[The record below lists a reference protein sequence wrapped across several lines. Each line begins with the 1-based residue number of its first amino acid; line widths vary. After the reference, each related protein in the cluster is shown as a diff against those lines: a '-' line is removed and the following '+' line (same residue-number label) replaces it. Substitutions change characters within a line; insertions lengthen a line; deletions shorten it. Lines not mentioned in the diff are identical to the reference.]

1 MNRKQRKAEQ
11 RQYRAM
17 AADSANAKRWLTPDS
32 FQNFEARVGLGT
44 ANQSSAYQ
52 YGFDFISRNRVQM
65 EAMYRSSWI
74 VGQAVDVVAEDMT
87 RMGVE
92 IGSDIAPEDKD
103 KLNQEFENLA
113 VWDSLCDTIKWARLY
128 GGSLAVMMIDGQD
141 ASKPLRLDT
150 IDKGQFKGLCVLDR
164 WLVQP
169 TLNDLVTEPGP
180 DLGMPKYYD
189 VVADSMALP
198 RQRIHY
204 SRVLR
209 FDGVTLP
216 YWQRIAENLWGQSV
230 IERLIDRLV
239 AFDSTTM
246 GAAQLVFK
254 AHLRTL
260 KVKDLRMVIATGGP
274 ALEALLKNVDMIRR
288 FQSNEG
294 LSLIDAED
302 DLQVDQYGFSGLDAV
317 LLQFAQQLAGALQIP
332 LVRLLGQSPAG
343 LNATG
348 ESDLRTYY
356 DNIKQQQERRLRRA
370 LNQLFEVMF
379 RSVLGAKPPEGF
391 SYDFRALWQ
400 MTDEQKATTA
410 NTITDAVTKAVDAG
424 LMTAAGGMKELRAS
438 SHRTGVFSSITDEE
452 IEEAEDQ
459 PPPAPET
466 ELPPDVDDPNDRPQA
481 QTPESGQS
489 QRPGKGVSN
498 ASAKDSQARRGL
510 VRWLSAWR
518 SRGDPDNRAS
528 A

>member
-11 RQYRAM
+11 RQYRSM
-17 AADSANAKRWLTPDS
+17 AADCANVKRWAVADS

-44 ANQSSAYQ
+44 PNQSSAYQ

-65 EAMYRSSWI
+65 EAMYRSSWV

-87 RMGVE
+87 RMGIE
-92 IGSDIAPEDKD
+92 IGSDLPPDDKD
-103 KLNQEFENLA
+103 ALNQGFENLA
-113 VWDSLCDTIKWARLY
+113 IWDSLCDVIKWSRLY
-128 GGSLAVMMIDGQD
+128 GGALAVMMIDGQD
-141 ASKPLRLDT
+141 ASTSLRLDT
-150 IDKGQFKGLCVLDR
+150 IAQGQFKGLYVLDR

-169 TLNDLVTEPGP
+169 TLESLVETPGP

-209 FDGVTLP
+209 FDGITLP
-216 YWQRIAENLWGQSV
+216 YWQRVSENLWGQSV

-246 GAAQLVFK
+246 GAAQLVYK
-254 AHLRTL
+254 AHLRTY
-260 KVKDLRMVIATGGP
+260 KVKDLRKIIAAGGP
-274 ALEALLKNVDMIRR
+274 ALEALLKNIEMIRR
-288 FQSNEG
+288 LQSNEG
-294 LSLIDAED
+294 MTLADAD
-302 DLQVDQYGFSGLDAV
+302 DELQVDQYAFTGLDAV
-317 LLQFAQQLAGALQIP
+317 LLQFAQQLSGALQIP

-370 LNQLFEVMF
+370 LNQLFEVLF
-379 RSVLGAKPPEGF
+379 RSVLGLSAPKGF

-410 NTITDAVTKAVDAG
+410 NTTADAVTKAVDAG
-424 LMTAAGGMKELRAS
+424 LMTPAAGMKELRAS
-438 SHRTGVFSSITDEE
+438 SRTTGIFASITDEE
-452 IEEAEDQ
+452 IEAAEDA
-459 PPPAPET
+459 PPPAAET
-466 ELPPDVDDPNDRPQA
+466 ELPHDADDPSDG
-481 QTPESGQS
+481 S
-489 QRPGKGVSN
+489 
-498 ASAKDSQARRGL
+498 
-510 VRWLSAWR
+510 
-518 SRGDPDNRAS
+518 
-528 A
+528 

>member
-17 AADSANAKRWLTPDS
+17 ATDSANAKRWATPDS

-44 ANQSSAYQ
+44 PNQSSAYQ

-92 IGSDIAPEDKD
+92 IGSDIDPEDKD
-103 KLNQEFENLA
+103 TLNQGFENLA
-113 VWDSLCDTIKWARLY
+113 IWDSLCDTIKWARLY
-128 GGSLAVMMIDGQD
+128 GGAIAVMMIDGQRPET
-141 ASKPLRLDT
+141 PLNLNS
-150 IDKGQFKGLCVLDR
+150 IAPGQFKGLCVLDR

-169 TLNDLVTEPGP
+169 TLNDLVKEAGP

-260 KVKDLRMVIATGGP
+260 KVKDLREVIAMGGP

-356 DNIKQQQERRLRRA
+356 DNIKQQQERRMRRA

-379 RSVLGAKPPEGF
+379 RSVLGTKPPKGF

-400 MTDEQKATTA
+400 MTDVEKATTA
-410 NTITDAVTKAVDAG
+410 NTVTDAVTKAVDAG
-424 LMTAAGGMKELRAS
+424 LLTPAGGMKELRAS
-438 SHRTGVFSSITDEE
+438 SHRTGVFTSITDEE
-452 IEEAEDQ
+452 IDQAEDQ
-459 PPPAPET
+459 PPPAAET
-466 ELPPDVDDPNDRPQA
+466 ELPPDADDPNDGPQA
-481 QTPESGQS
+481 TPKPGAPK
-489 QRPGKGVSN
+489 RPG
-498 ASAKDSQARRGL
+498 APAKDAASQDRRAGGR
-510 VRWLSAWR
+510 VGRWLSAWR
-518 SRGDPDNRAS
+518 SRIRPDDRAT

>member
-44 ANQSSAYQ
+44 PNQSSAYQ

-92 IGSDIAPEDKD
+92 IGSDIDPEDKD
-103 KLNQEFENLA
+103 TLNQGFENLA
-113 VWDSLCDTIKWARLY
+113 IWDSLCDTVKWSRLY
-128 GGSLAVMMIDGQD
+128 GGALAVMMIDGQD

-150 IDKGQFKGLCVLDR
+150 IAEGQFKGICVLDR

-169 TLNDLVTEPGP
+169 TLNDLVQEPGP
-180 DLGMPKYYD
+180 ELGMPRYYD

-254 AHLRTL
+254 AHLRTM
-260 KVKDLRMVIATGGP
+260 KVKDLRKIIAMGGP
-274 ALEALLKNVDMIRR
+274 ALEALLKNVDFIRR

-294 LSLIDAED
+294 LSLIDAD
-302 DLQVDQYGFSGLDAV
+302 DEMQIDQYGFTGLDAV

-356 DNIKQQQERRLRRA
+356 DNIKQQQERRLRRP
-370 LNQLFEVMF
+370 LNVLFEVLF
-379 RSVLGAKPPEGF
+379 RSVLGKAPPKGF

-400 MTDEQKATTA
+400 MTDEQKAATA

-424 LMTAAGGMKELRAS
+424 LVTPAGGMKELRAS
-438 SHRTGVFSSITDEE
+438 AHRTGVFSSITDEE
-452 IEEAEDQ
+452 IKQAEDE

-466 ELPPDVDDPNDRPQA
+466 ELPDDDSNNRPQT

-489 QRPGKGVSN
+489 QRSGKGVSN
-498 ASAKDSQARRGL
+498 ATAKDSQARRGL
-510 VRWLSAWR
+510 VRWISAWR
-518 SRGDPDNRAS
+518 SRNDPDHRAS

>member
-1 MNRKQRKAEQ
+1 MTRKQRNAQKRE
-11 RQYRAM
+11 YRAM
-17 AADSANAKRWLTPDS
+17 AADSAGAKRWASGDS

-44 ANQSSAYQ
+44 NNQSSAYT

-92 IGSDIAPEDKD
+92 IGSAIVPEQKD
-103 KLNQEFENLA
+103 QLNEAIENLGI
-113 VWDSLCDTIKWARLY
+113 WDSLCDTVKWARLY
-128 GGSLAVMMIDGQD
+128 GGALAVMMIDGQN
-141 ASKPLRLDT
+141 ASTPLNVDR
-150 IDKGQFKGLCVLDR
+150 IAEGQFKGLCVLDR

-180 DLGMPKYYD
+180 DLGMPRFYD

-254 AHLRTL
+254 AHLRTM
-260 KVKDLRMVIATGGP
+260 KVKDLRKVIAAGGP

-294 LSLIDAED
+294 LSLIDAD
-302 DLQVDQYGFSGLDAV
+302 DDMQIDQFGFTGLDSV

-343 LNATG
+343 LNSTG

-356 DNIKQQQERRLRRA
+356 DNIKQQQERRMRMP
-370 LNQLFEVMF
+370 LNRLFQVLF
-379 RSVLGAKPPEGF
+379 RSVLGSAAPKGF
-391 SYDFRALWQ
+391 AYEFRSLWQ
-400 MTDEQKATTA
+400 MTDTDKATVAKTV
-410 NTITDAVTKAVDAG
+410 TDAVTEAVDAG
-424 LMTAAGGMKELRAS
+424 LLSAAGGMKELRAS
-438 SHRTGVFSSITDEE
+438 SHVTGVFTSITDEE
-452 IEEAEDQ
+452 IEQASDE
-459 PPPAPET
+459 PAPTPET
-466 ELPPDVDDPNDRPQA
+466 ELPTDADDPNDGPQA
-481 QTPESGQS
+481 TPKPGAPK
-489 QRPGKGVSN
+489 RPGAVVSD
-498 ASAKDSQARRGL
+498 AAPAHRGA
-510 VRWLSAWR
+510 RWLPRQWLSRWR
-518 SRGDPDNRAS
+518 SGLRTDDRA
-528 A
+528 AA